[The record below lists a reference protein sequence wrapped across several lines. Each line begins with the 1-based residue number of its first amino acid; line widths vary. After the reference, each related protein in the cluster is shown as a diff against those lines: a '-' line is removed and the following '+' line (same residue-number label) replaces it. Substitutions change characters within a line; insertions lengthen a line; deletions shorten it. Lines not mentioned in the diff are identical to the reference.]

1 LLQIWN
7 STMKQRLLFLG
18 PPGAGKGTQAQRLAS
33 ENCLL
38 HLSTGDLLRA
48 EVLAGTE
55 LGQQAEAIMARGE
68 LVSDKLVL
76 AIVRH
81 RLEGHAQGWLLDGF
95 PRNLGQATALDALL
109 LQLNQSIELVI
120 LMALPD
126 ETLVQRMLSRGRADD
141 TEAVIR
147 HRLEVYRQQTAP
159 LIDHYQQLGLLIS
172 VDAAGTV
179 DDVAAEIR
187 RQLGG

>member
-1 LLQIWN
+1 
-7 STMKQRLLFLG
+7 MKQRLLFLG

-33 ENCLL
+33 ETCLL

-48 EVLAGTE
+48 EVLAGTD

-68 LVSDKLVL
+68 LVSDELVL

-81 RLEGHAQGWLLDGF
+81 RLEGHSQGWLLDGF

-147 HRLEVYRQQTAP
+147 NRLEVYRQQTAP

-187 RQLGG
+187 RQVGG

>member
-1 LLQIWN
+1 
-7 STMKQRLLFLG
+7 
-18 PPGAGKGTQAQRLAS
+18 
-33 ENCLL
+33 
-38 HLSTGDLLRA
+38 
-48 EVLAGTE
+48 
-55 LGQQAEAIMARGE
+55 
-68 LVSDKLVL
+68 
-76 AIVRH
+76 
-81 RLEGHAQGWLLDGF
+81 LLDGF

-147 HRLEVYRQQTAP
+147 NRLEVYRQQTAP

-187 RQLGG
+187 RQVGG

>member
-1 LLQIWN
+1 M
-7 STMKQRLLFLG
+7 MKQRLLFLG

-55 LGQQAEAIMARGE
+55 LGLQAETIIARGE

-81 RLEGHAQGWLLDGF
+81 RLDGHSQGWLLDGF

-126 ETLVQRMLSRGRADD
+126 ETLVQRMISRGRADD
-141 TEAVIR
+141 TETVIR
-147 HRLEVYRQQTAP
+147 HRLEIYRQQTAP
-159 LIDHYQQLGLLIS
+159 LIDHYQQMGLLIS

-179 DDVAAEIR
+179 DEVSAEIKR
-187 RQLGG
+187 HLGR

>member
-1 LLQIWN
+1 
-7 STMKQRLLFLG
+7 MKQRLLFLG

-33 ENCLL
+33 EKGLL

-55 LGQQAEAIMARGE
+55 LGLQAEAVMSRGE
-68 LVSDKLVL
+68 LVSDELVL
-76 AIVRH
+76 AIVQH
-81 RLEGHAQGWLLDGF
+81 RLEDHSQGWLLDGF
-95 PRNLGQATALDALL
+95 PRNIGQATALDALL

-120 LMALPD
+120 LMQLPD

-147 HRLEVYRQQTAP
+147 NRLAVYREQTAP
-159 LIDHYQQLGLLIS
+159 LIDHYEQLGLLIS

-179 DDVAAEIR
+179 EGVSAEIR
-187 RQLGG
+187 RLVGG

>member
-1 LLQIWN
+1 
-7 STMKQRLLFLG
+7 MKQRLLFLG

-33 ENCLL
+33 EADLL

-68 LVSDKLVL
+68 LVSDELVL

-81 RLEGHAQGWLLDGF
+81 RLEGHSQGWLLDGF

-109 LQLNQSIELVI
+109 LQLNQAIELVI

-147 HRLEVYRQQTAP
+147 NRLEIYRQQTAP
-159 LIDHYQQLGLLIS
+159 LIDHYQRLGLLIS

>member
-1 LLQIWN
+1 
-7 STMKQRLLFLG
+7 
-18 PPGAGKGTQAQRLAS
+18 
-33 ENCLL
+33 
-38 HLSTGDLLRA
+38 
-48 EVLAGTE
+48 
-55 LGQQAEAIMARGE
+55 
-68 LVSDKLVL
+68 VL

-81 RLEGHAQGWLLDGF
+81 RLEGHSQGWLLDGF

-147 HRLEVYRQQTAP
+147 HRLEIYRQQTAP
-159 LIDHYQQLGLLIS
+159 LIDHYQQLGLLTC
-172 VDAAGTV
+172 VDATGTV
-179 DDVAAEIR
+179 DDVSVAIR
-187 RQLGG
+187 NAMGG

>member
-1 LLQIWN
+1 
-7 STMKQRLLFLG
+7 MKQRLLFLG
-18 PPGAGKGTQAQRLAS
+18 PPGAGKGTQAQLLAS
-33 ENCLL
+33 ENVML

-55 LGQQAEAIMARGE
+55 LGQQAQAVMARGE
-68 LVSDKLVL
+68 LVSDTIVL

-81 RLEGHAQGWLLDGF
+81 RLEDHSQGWLLDGF
-95 PRNLGQATALDALL
+95 PRNLRQANALDALL

-141 TEAVIR
+141 TEIVIR
-147 HRLEVYRQQTAP
+147 HRLDVYRQQTAP
-159 LIDHYQQLGLLIS
+159 LIEHYQQLGLLIS
-172 VDAAGTV
+172 VDATGTV
-179 DDVAAEIR
+179 DDVSAKIR
-187 RQLGG
+187 QSLGE